1 MRLSAVEVWAR
12 ICEAAWAT
20 GDPGLFF
27 IDRANRSS
35 ASPVPGRFTIESTNP
50 CGEVPLYPNDQCI
63 LGSLNLASFVDQ
75 SARLI
80 RWNELAT
87 GVQLAVRF
95 LDNVVDIS
103 PAPTPGVAEMAR
115 DLRRIGVGVMGWA
128 DALVLLGIPYD
139 SDRAIA
145 LAEEVMAFIA
155 ATGEA
160 AAVDLAKQRGP
171 FPLWSESIY
180 REGPPRRNATVTTI
194 APTGTISV
202 LAGCSAG
209 IEPYYGVA
217 FTHRVKQEDGER
229 ILRFVNPLF
238 AALMRECGGSVEA
251 LIDEVARCGRVRAT
265 PGVPDDI
272 KRLFPTAHELSPEW
286 HVRHQAA
293 FQRHTHNAVS
303 KTVNLPADAEVAD
316 VSGAYRLAWEQGCVG
331 ITVYRDGC
339 KAAQVLTSGIAASGA
354 GSPTE
359 STIDDVPSTLMGP
372 RPRCIDGQ
380 TFKVETPL
388 GLAYITVTML
398 DGEPLEVFLNVGKSG
413 TDTTAMSEAIGRL
426 ISTILR
432 LQRLPTRKQR
442 AAEICRQ
449 LRHIGGSRDVGFG
462 ANRVRSIPDAVAS
475 VLHASLQGPSNS
487 HESGK
492 AGSQRTETKVRD
504 LCPECNTAAVVY
516 EEGCRRCIVCHRY
529 SEC

>member
-1 MRLSAVEVWAR
+1 MSTARAFYTAMVTRQFLPNSPTLMNAGKDGGLSCAACFVLPISDSIDEIFRPLAQAARIQKAGGGTGFAFSSLRPKGSYIRSSGGRSSGPLSFLREAFDHMTSVIKQGSTRRGANMAVLRVDHPDILEFISAKSQGGLSNFNVSVAVTDEFMAALEAGTDYSLRARAGWPRLDGLCYADGDPYLDPESATPMRLSAVEVWAR

-160 AAVDLAKQRGP
+160 AAVDLAK
-171 FPLWSESIY
+171 
-180 REGPPRRNATVTTI
+180 
-194 APTGTISV
+194 
-202 LAGCSAG
+202 
-209 IEPYYGVA
+209 
-217 FTHRVKQEDGER
+217 
-229 ILRFVNPLF
+229 
-238 AALMRECGGSVEA
+238 
-251 LIDEVARCGRVRAT
+251 
-265 PGVPDDI
+265 
-272 KRLFPTAHELSPEW
+272 
-286 HVRHQAA
+286 
-293 FQRHTHNAVS
+293 
-303 KTVNLPADAEVAD
+303 
-316 VSGAYRLAWEQGCVG
+316 
-331 ITVYRDGC
+331 
-339 KAAQVLTSGIAASGA
+339 
-354 GSPTE
+354 
-359 STIDDVPSTLMGP
+359 
-372 RPRCIDGQ
+372 
-380 TFKVETPL
+380 
-388 GLAYITVTML
+388 
-398 DGEPLEVFLNVGKSG
+398 
-413 TDTTAMSEAIGRL
+413 
-426 ISTILR
+426 
-432 LQRLPTRKQR
+432 
-442 AAEICRQ
+442 
-449 LRHIGGSRDVGFG
+449 
-462 ANRVRSIPDAVAS
+462 RS
-475 VLHASLQGPSNS
+475 
-487 HESGK
+487 
-492 AGSQRTETKVRD
+492 
-504 LCPECNTAAVVY
+504 
-516 EEGCRRCIVCHRY
+516 
-529 SEC
+529 